1 MAFLLSESTLN
12 CIYLL
17 MFSSREC
24 PGFVL
29 CVWFYLFIYLFIF
42 GCVTPDM
49 LKDRCHVESSGLVNI
64 RCPSGIV
71 SRLQLQRKSSM
82 LQGFF
87 ISSSFRMACTAWEL
101 LSGLVVHLSRTSQRM
116 PPTLVSPHSRIILS
130 KCSYSIEADWQG
142 FICFMCTDSCSVAL
156 RVLDVF
162 SCACFHLQV
171 IRACFVYHSLQQ
183 VYMDSEFYICG
194 KKLTSSSRCI
204 PSNH

>member
-1 MAFLLSESTLN
+1 MAFLLPESTLN

-29 CVWFYLFIYLFIF
+29 CVWFYLFIF
-42 GCVTPDM
+42 GCVTM

-87 ISSSFRMACTAWEL
+87 ISFYFRMACTAWEL
-101 LSGLVVHLSRTSQRM
+101 LSSLLVHLSRTSQRM
-116 PPTLVSPHSRIILS
+116 PPTLVSPHSWIILS

-142 FICFMCTDSCSVAL
+142 FICFTCTDSCSVAL

-162 SCACFHLQV
+162 SCACFHLHV
-171 IRACFVYHSLQQ
+171 IRTCFVYHSLQQ

-194 KKLTSSSRCI
+194 KKLTPSSRRI